1 MTDESPHQMK
11 GWSYVHQGEEGE
23 DEKRYETQSGRQ
35 FTGGELARMAM
46 HGDAV
51 ERDGELHVGGE
62 RVRPVDSDT
71 KEDSD
76 GSDE

>member
-1 MTDESPHQMK
+1 MIDESPRRMK
-11 GWSYVHQGEEGE
+11 GWSYVHRVEERANE
-23 DEKRYETQSGRQ
+23 ERYETQSGRQ

-51 ERDGELHVGGE
+51 ERDGELHVDGE
-62 RVRPVDSDT
+62 RVRPVDSGAQ
-71 KEDSD
+71 EDSD